1 MHLILFILLLF
12 ISNICAD
19 ESFISND
26 EYAKMLYKNPRGI
39 GCDKCHGEHGEGKEI
54 SSYISGNNKISLI
67 GPRINNLSIKKFRK
81 ALEKGKRLM
90 PEYFLTD
97 VEKVYLYYYLTKQ
110 KEKGVEFAKNN
121 KK

>member
-1 MHLILFILLLF
+1 MRIILFIFFLLESFLY
-12 ISNICAD
+12 AE

-39 GCDKCHGEHGEGKEI
+39 GCDKCHGEKGEGKEI
-54 SSYISGNNKISLI
+54 SSYVSGKNKISLV
-67 GPRINNLSIKKFRK
+67 GPRINNLSMWQFRK
-81 ALEKGKRLM
+81 ALKKGKRLM

-97 VEKVYLYYYLTKQ
+97 EEKAYLYYYLTTQNK
-110 KEKGVEFAKNN
+110 KGLKFAKSD

>member
-1 MHLILFILLLF
+1 MHIILFISLLF
-12 ISNICAD
+12 TGYVYAN
-19 ESFISND
+19 ESFISSD

-39 GCDKCHGEHGEGKEI
+39 GCHKCHGEHGEGKEI

-67 GPRINNLSIKKFRK
+67 APRINNLSIKRFRK

-110 KEKGVEFAKNN
+110 KKKGVEFAKNN